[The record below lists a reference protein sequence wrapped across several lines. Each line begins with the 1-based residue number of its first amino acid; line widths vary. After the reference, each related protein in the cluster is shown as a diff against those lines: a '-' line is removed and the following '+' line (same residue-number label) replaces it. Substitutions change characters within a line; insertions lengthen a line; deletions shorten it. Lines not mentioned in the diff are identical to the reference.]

1 MRIAFCLL
9 PNDPISPNIGHR
21 TGRRLTSDS
30 CQAGMASGE
39 RETFLGHIGQP
50 NSDDFRGG
58 ETNRVAEQGSGGS
71 RGGSGLLGS
80 SLAVLG

>member
-1 MRIAFCLL
+1 
-9 PNDPISPNIGHR
+9 
-21 TGRRLTSDS
+21 
-30 CQAGMASGE
+30 MASGE